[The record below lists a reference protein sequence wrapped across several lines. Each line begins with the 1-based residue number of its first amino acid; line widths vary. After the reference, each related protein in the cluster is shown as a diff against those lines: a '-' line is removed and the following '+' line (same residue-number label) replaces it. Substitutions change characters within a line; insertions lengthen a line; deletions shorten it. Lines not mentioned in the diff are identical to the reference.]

1 MWRDL
6 YVCILFPMQCLF
18 TAVGHLE
25 GGFNEEEDAL
35 ISYIEIH
42 MNFGVLKICN

>member
-1 MWRDL
+1 M
-6 YVCILFPMQCLF
+6 CILFPMKCLF

-25 GGFNEEEDAL
+25 VDFNEKDDVL